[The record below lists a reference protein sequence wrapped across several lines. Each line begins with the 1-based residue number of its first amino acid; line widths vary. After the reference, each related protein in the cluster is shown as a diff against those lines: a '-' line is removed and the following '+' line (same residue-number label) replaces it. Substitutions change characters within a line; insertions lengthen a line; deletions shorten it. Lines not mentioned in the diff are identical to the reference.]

1 MSELITQ
8 NGHPISAENFM
19 RLIKKVIPDGIL
31 DGCTV
36 TKSGAT
42 INIAAGHI
50 VAGGAL
56 VEVEATSLTVSA
68 SGELVLRIDK
78 ASDNPAQIVARAAT
92 GLTQQDLTN
101 GGTIYEYRL
110 ATYTYSAGSVSL
122 GGGNTSSSSSSP
134 SSPSSSNSSSDSS
147 SSVLNKSGT
156 LTSKVSSTVSSPTVH
171 YSAAYSA
178 TKSGTALSVTLNFA
192 AWLGSSGST
201 LGTGIKLTI
210 YARLNGGS
218 WKSAVIKDNNASW
231 KGTSQHSAKL
241 NLTATTS
248 GSSATVE
255 FYVTRTGSNYSGTAG
270 TLGSASAPKSYTIN
284 LS

>member
-134 SSPSSSNSSSDSS
+134 SSPSSSNSSS
-147 SSVLNKSGT
+147 VLNKSGT

-248 GSSATVE
+248 GSLATVD

>member
-19 RLIKKVIPDGIL
+19 RLIRKVIPDGIL

-134 SSPSSSNSSSDSS
+134 SSPSSSNSSS
-147 SSVLNKSGT
+147 VLNKSGT

-178 TKSGTALSVTLNFA
+178 TKNGTALSVTLNFA

-201 LGTGIKLTI
+201 LGIGIKLTI

-218 WKSAVIKDNNASW
+218 WKSVVIKENSASW

-241 NLTATTS
+241 NLTATTN